1 MAERKVI
8 AKTRNYEVAIE
19 DRNIVVNLFEPVF
32 SEKEVMAILDAY
44 QKALYERLDKERK
57 EAKRFL
63 IVGADIE
70 YKPPGGK

>member
-1 MAERKVI
+1 MVERKVI

-19 DRNIVVNLFEPVF
+19 NRNIVVNLFEPVF

>member
-1 MAERKVI
+1 MGGKIIDR
-8 AKTRNYEVAIE
+8 TPRWEVRIE
-19 DRNIVVNLFEPVF
+19 GNNIVVDLFDPIY
-32 SEKEVMAILDAY
+32 SEKEVLLILDAY

-70 YKPPGGK
+70 FKPKG

>member
-1 MAERKVI
+1 MGATNI
-8 AKTRNYEVAIE
+8 NAKTRTYEIRIE
-19 DRNIVVNLFEPVF
+19 DRNIVVDLFEPVY
-32 SEKEVMAILDAY
+32 SEKEVLAILDAY

-63 IVGADIE
+63 IVGADVE